1 MKYWRATVNDIYPQ
15 TFFTLNPFKVLIPGN
30 VHDAKSG
37 YLTLFRIDFRFTFT
51 C

>member
-1 MKYWRATVNDIYPQ
+1 MKYWRATANDIFPL
-15 TFFTLNPFKVLIPGN
+15 TFFIRNPFAVLIPGI
-30 VHDAKSG
+30 VHADKSG